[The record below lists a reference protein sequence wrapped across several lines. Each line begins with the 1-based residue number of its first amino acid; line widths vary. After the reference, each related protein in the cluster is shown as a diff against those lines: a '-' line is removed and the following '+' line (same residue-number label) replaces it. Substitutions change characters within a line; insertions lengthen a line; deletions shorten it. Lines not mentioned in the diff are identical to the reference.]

1 MDMTE
6 QSAPPPP
13 PPDNN
18 NKSKLSSSIKIP
30 TSAWITLAI
39 LGSSLLITMYGETM
53 LLPAIPDII
62 RDFNISYN
70 TSSWILTA
78 YLIAGAVMTPIAG
91 KLSDIYG
98 RKKMV
103 LIIMIIY
110 IIGISIGG
118 FSTNIYLLLVARVIQ
133 GIGISMFP
141 IAFGIIR
148 DKFPKEKLAVG
159 IGIFSSMF
167 AAGSVIGL
175 AIGGSIIKN
184 IGWHA
189 TFFTIIPIAIGL
201 WLIIRRL
208 IHDSSD
214 RISQLSELETNRSK
228 YCISCGKVI
237 VASRFIPIDIKGAIT
252 LSVAIIS
259 FLLVLTYLGENS
271 NIRSIEFIG
280 FLIAGIASLVLFVYV
295 EKRNESP
302 LIDLNILVDKIILPA
317 NIIIMIFGITMF
329 MVYQT
334 IPVLVRS
341 PQPLGF
347 GGDAIATANVQL
359 PFMIIF
365 LVLAPSSGFI
375 IAKLGNLKPT
385 LVGSIISTIG
395 FFSLFLFHSTEL
407 LVAVNL
413 AIIATGLSLMQVG
426 GFNIAIEATPR
437 KFSGI
442 SLGMTVVLNLIGSS
456 IGPAIAAIYMQA
468 NQEKVKGLIGSFPS
482 SAAYNGIFL
491 TAAIISIVSIVLVII
506 IKRRMMSLNH
516 TTIGQS

>member
-1 MDMTE
+1 
-6 QSAPPPP
+6 
-13 PPDNN
+13 
-18 NKSKLSSSIKIP
+18 
-30 TSAWITLAI
+30 
-39 LGSSLLITMYGETM
+39 MYGETM

-103 LIIMIIY
+103 IIIMIIY
-110 IIGISIGG
+110 ILGISIGG
-118 FSTNIYLLLVARVIQ
+118 FSTNISFLLAARIIQ

-148 DKFPKEKLAVG
+148 DQFPKEKLAIG

-175 AIGGSIIKN
+175 AVGGSIIEN
-184 IGWHA
+184 IGWRA
-189 TFFTIIPIAIGL
+189 TFFSTIPIAIAL
-201 WLIIRRL
+201 WIIIGRFT
-208 IHDSSD
+208 HDSTDQTLQQTES
-214 RISQLSELETNRSK
+214 ETNQSE
-228 YCISCGKVI
+228 YCVSCGKVI
-237 VASRFIPIDIKGAIT
+237 VTPRFIPIDIKGAIS
-252 LSVAIIS
+252 LSVTIIS
-259 FLLVLTYLGENS
+259 FLLVLTYLGEGSSINS
-271 NIRSIEFIG
+271 FEVIG
-280 FLIAGIASLVLFVYV
+280 FLVAGIVSLILFVYV
-295 EKRNESP
+295 EKRSKSP
-302 LIDLNILVDKIILPA
+302 LIDLKLMVHKIILPA

-365 LVLAPSSGFI
+365 LVLAPSSDFI
-375 IAKLGNLKPT
+375 ISKLGNLKPT

-413 AIIATGLSLMQVG
+413 AIIAAGLSLMQVG

-442 SLGMTVVLNLIGSS
+442 SLGMTVS
-456 IGPAIAAIYMQA
+456 ILLEAP
-468 NQEKVKGLIGSFPS
+468 
-482 SAAYNGIFL
+482 
-491 TAAIISIVSIVLVII
+491 
-506 IKRRMMSLNH
+506 
-516 TTIGQS
+516 